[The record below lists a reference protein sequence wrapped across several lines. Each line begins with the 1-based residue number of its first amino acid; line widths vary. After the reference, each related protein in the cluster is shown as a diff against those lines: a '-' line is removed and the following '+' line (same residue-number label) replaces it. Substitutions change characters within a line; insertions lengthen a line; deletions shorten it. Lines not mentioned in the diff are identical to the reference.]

1 MKALLD
7 IEPFLVLVMAIRRLV
22 MRDWDCEENKV
33 VMAVQRSKVV
43 SLLATWA
50 RISIDREFRR

>member
-22 MRDWDCEENKV
+22 MRDWDCEANKV

-43 SLLATWA
+43 SLLATWE